1 MSDNKLKQFF
11 FPALTWP
18 FAVRILLV
26 TITALVL
33 FGYVLTPFRISGKS
47 MEPTYRDQSFNFCFR
62 LDYLFSSPQRED
74 VVTIRLAGESVM
86 LLKRVVGLAGDVVEF
101 RDGRLFRNGNPV
113 PEPYLEYSSDWNL
126 PPRTVK
132 PGYVYVVGD
141 NRSVPIQR
149 HQFGQT
155 PVTRIVGVPLW

>member
-11 FPALTWP
+11 FPAITGS
-18 FAVRILLV
+18 FIIRALLV
-26 TITALVL
+26 TVAALVL
-33 FGYVLTPFRISGKS
+33 FGYVMTPFRISGRS
-47 MEPTYRDQSFNFCFR
+47 MEPTYRDGSFHFCFR
-62 LDYLFSSPQRED
+62 LQYFFSAPERGD

-86 LLKRVVGLAGDVVEF
+86 LLKRVVGLAGDVVAF
-101 RDGRLFRNGNPV
+101 VNGQLYINEKPL
-113 PEPYLEYSSDWNL
+113 PEPYRVYPSDWNL

-141 NRSVPIQR
+141 NRSVPMHT

-155 PVTRIVGVPLW
+155 PINRIVGAPLW